1 MNVEEV
7 LENAREAIRALQAKR
22 VYGKPYERDGLIV
35 IPAATVRGGLGG
47 GGGSGEGPD
56 GKGQGSGGGG
66 GFGLVARPAGAWVI
80 KGDDVA
86 WQPALDVNRVIL
98 GSQLV
103 LFGALLVVARLVRR
117 RSS

>member
-7 LENAREAIRALQAKR
+7 LENARGAIGAMQAKR

-35 IPAATVRGGLGG
+35 IPGATIRGGLGG
-47 GGGSGEGPD
+47 GGGAGEGPD
-56 GKGQGSGGGG
+56 GKGHGTGGGG

-80 KGDDVA
+80 KGDDVT
-86 WQPALDVNRVIL
+86 WQPALDLNRVIV

-103 LFGALLVVARLVRR
+103 LFGALLVVARALRR
-117 RSS
+117 RSA